1 MEGSVHAVRN
11 ESLGLEVEVVLQL
24 VCEGAC
30 YYYYYSSSKSDNAK
44 IT

>member
-30 YYYYYSSSKSDNAK
+30 YYYYSSSKSDNAK